1 MYTSPISEKSTI
13 DNFEYSKKIEKFIS
27 DWKYGIDNFKT
38 YENTQQSFD
47 SLVCGIKN
55 NLIETLWL
63 QSRSEFNNAQNY
75 YFWVQNNQLQIYEN
89 IKNLKSIHTLK
100 GIIYKTKVYETNG
113 IMTNIVNPNDQLSY
127 EILKN
132 QDKIIA
138 TLIKTNNQTIISYL
152 DSFKTK

>member
-1 MYTSPISEKSTI
+1 M
-13 DNFEYSKKIEKFIS
+13 
-27 DWKYGIDNFKT
+27 
-38 YENTQQSFD
+38 
-47 SLVCGIKN
+47 
-55 NLIETLWL
+55 

-127 EILKN
+127 EILKY

-138 TLIKTNNQTIISYL
+138 TLIETNNQTIISYL